1 MKIPASRLIVTLAA
15 ISIVGSPIA
24 NICSPACAKDPSA
37 DSLYDLAK
45 TNFDNGQL
53 TDAESLMRQSLQLEK
68 TMKRPAALVR
78 TEIALATIL
87 VAAHRTGEAKQI
99 YEEALAIANEHKLK
113 QEAISISINLGA
125 IAMQEGTYEQA
136 RKLYKQALADSQ
148 AQGLPAAQA
157 NVLINLAVLE
167 RAQNHLQEAMS
178 CLKQA
183 LPLLS
188 NDGSETQVGNLLMEI
203 ARVQA
208 DMGKHEEAIA
218 TYHKAKEHFAQDF
231 DAVSGGKALMAAG
244 QVFLTQE
251 KYADAT
257 KELSEAIK
265 TLSPE
270 DGSVAIS
277 ASGPTLTDCL
287 VSLAAVYTAEKQ
299 FDQSEKTLKQALSI
313 AESIKSADRKRS
325 ALSELGYL
333 MLVRGLTEQALE
345 KYLQAY
351 ELLPK
356 ANEKPSKMRA
366 VLLIDLAMCYKAL
379 GQLDQAIK
387 SYEQALTILAS
398 IGDVQA
404 QGLAANNLAVAY
416 LDGGKTKDFDRL
428 WQQAST
434 LFAQAHD
441 KKGQAIMSYNLGQSK
456 LVGKKFAEAIPDYQ
470 QALSLMRASGDA
482 NGIGQAF
489 LSQTLCGLGLA
500 YLLNASQPQ
509 TMPAQLNQ
517 AIQCYEE
524 ALKLSEQNQTGEA
537 NTEAKW
543 DCHLGLGKAYK
554 KLGDKD
560 QALSHLREAVNIA
573 EHERSQLSRD
583 TFKTFN
589 LDMRQDCFYELVD
602 LLIQQNQAEEALEIA
617 ERSRARAFAD
627 LLAAREQSVTHKLDN
642 TGSSTLNS
650 APLPALST
658 FKQAQDFSVTSPVAS
673 QALTTAELKQL
684 AHDHGATILEYYALP
699 EKLLVWLID
708 PNGTV
713 RLLPAQNISLP
724 KLAGKTAELYNAVIA
739 QPKTLEEIKQSGS
752 VRQAKLKE
760 MYKLLIGPA
769 ESFLQSGLQSGLQSS
784 KKVVVVPH
792 GPLFLV
798 PFAALMN
805 GQGKFLVESF
815 TLSFTPAIS
824 VLQSTAKLEASALQ
838 GNSLLAFGNPK
849 TEIFAELGSLPYA
862 EKEVEKAAELFGK
875 LNTTVELGTQ
885 ASKACFVQYAPKT
898 SVIHMA
904 CHGIINE
911 EHPTMSGLVLAK
923 DGKDNG
929 FLPVKDILNLPP
941 LKSRLV
947 VLSACQTGRGKITG
961 DGVIGLSRAFIAA
974 GTPSV
979 IVSQWNVDDVIAEY
993 QMEAFYKT
1001 LLSGKNK
1008 AESLREAQIKTIA
1021 SMEGTQ
1027 VDTSSPTFIRANP
1040 RYWAAFQL
1048 IGEAQ

>member
-1 MKIPASRLIVTLAA
+1 MRISASRLIVVFAA
-15 ISIVGSPIA
+15 LSIIGSPINVGIGDICLPA
-24 NICSPACAKDPSA
+24 NAKDPTA

-45 TNFDNGQL
+45 SNFDGGNL
-53 TDAESLMRQSLQLEK
+53 AEAESLMRQSLQLEK
-68 TMKRPAALVR
+68 TMKRPQALVR

-87 VAAHRTGEAKQI
+87 VSAHRAAEAKQLF
-99 YEEALAIANEHKLK
+99 EEALAFANEHKLR
-113 QEAISISINLGA
+113 QETISIAINLGA
-125 IAMQEGTYEQA
+125 IAMQDGAYDQA
-136 RKLYKQALADSQ
+136 RKLYQQALADSQ
-148 AQGLPAAQA
+148 AQGLAAAQA
-157 NVLINLAVLE
+157 NALINLSVLE

-178 CLKQA
+178 CLNQA
-183 LPLLS
+183 LPLLGS
-188 NDGSETQVGNLLMEI
+188 EGSETQVGNLLMEI

-208 DMGKHEEAIA
+208 DLGKHDEAIA
-218 TYHKAKEHFAQDF
+218 SYHKAKEHFAQDF
-231 DAVSGGKALMAAG
+231 DNVSQGKALMAAG
-244 QVFLTQE
+244 QVLLTQE

-257 KELSEAIK
+257 RELTDAIK
-265 TLSPE
+265 ILTPE
-270 DGSVAIS
+270 DGSTPS
-277 ASGPTLTDCL
+277 NTLADCL
-287 VSLAAVYTAEKQ
+287 ISLAAVHTAEKQ
-299 FDQSEKTLKQALSI
+299 FAQSESTLKQALTI
-313 AESIKSADRKRS
+313 ADTLKSADRKRA

-351 ELLPK
+351 DLLPK
-356 ANEKPSKMRA
+356 TSQKPSKTRA

-379 GQLDQAIK
+379 GQMDQAIK
-387 SYEQALTILAS
+387 SYEQALAILAS
-398 IGDVQA
+398 VGDVQA
-404 QGLAANNLAVAY
+404 QALAANNLAVAY
-416 LDGGKTKDFDRL
+416 LDSGKTKDFDRL

-456 LVGKKFAEAIPDYQ
+456 LVGKKFAEAVGDYQ
-470 QALSLMRASGDA
+470 QALTLMRAARDA
-482 NGIGQAF
+482 NGIGQS
-489 LSQTLCGLGLA
+489 LRGLGLA
-500 YLLNASQPQ
+500 YLLNAQVN
-509 TMPAQLNQ
+509 AQGNQ
-517 AIQCYEE
+517 APVNQAESTQLHQAIDCYQE
-524 ALKLSEQNQTGEA
+524 ALKLAEQKQSGEA

-554 KLGDKD
+554 KLGDKE
-560 QALSHLREAVNIA
+560 QALDHLRQAVSIG
-573 EHERSQLSRD
+573 EQERSQLSRD

-627 LLAAREQSVTHKLDN
+627 LLAAREQTISHKLDN
-642 TGSSTLNS
+642 PGSSTLNS
-650 APLPALST
+650 APLPALSS
-658 FKQAQDFSVTSPVAS
+658 FQQAQDFSVESNVVSQTLSAS
-673 QALTTAELKQL
+673 QLKQL
-684 AHDHGATILEYYALP
+684 AQEHGATILEYYALP

-708 PNGTV
+708 SNGTV
-713 RLLPAQNISLP
+713 HLLPAQNISLS
-724 KLAGKTAELYNAVIA
+724 KLTAKTAELYNVVIA
-739 QPKTLEEIKQSGS
+739 QPKTLEEIKQSGTL
-752 VRQAKLKE
+752 RQAKLKE
-760 MYKLLIGPA
+760 MYKLLISPA
-769 ESFLQSGLQSGLQSS
+769 EPLLQTT
-784 KKVVVVPH
+784 KKVVIVPH

-805 GQGKFLVESF
+805 AQGKFLVESY
-815 TLSFTPAIS
+815 TLTFTPAIS
-824 VLQSTAKLEASALQ
+824 VLQSTAKLANAALQ

-862 EKEVEKAAELFGK
+862 EKEVQKAAELFGK
-875 LNTTVELGTQ
+875 TNTTMELGEQ
-885 ASKACFVQYAPKT
+885 ANKSSFIQFAPKT

-923 DGKDNG
+923 NGKDNG

-1008 AESLREAQIKTIA
+1008 AESLREAQVKTIA

-1027 VDTSSPTFIRANP
+1027 ADTTSPTFIRANP